1 MDILLHI
8 LFLLH
13 LKYDPRVSGRIREH
27 YITDLPVAAL
37 HHSARQP
44 ISVAPLKGQTVYSSK
59 TKPVHPSESLP
70 LQRATVH
77 FPSLCFKG
85 LAP

>member
-1 MDILLHI
+1 MFYFSD
-8 LFLLH
+8 
-13 LKYDPRVSGRIREH
+13 LKYDPRVNLRIREY

-37 HHSARQP
+37 YHSGRQP

-77 FPSLCFKG
+77 FQFLCFKG